1 MKTEWSVFWKE
12 MISTKASHELAFYSF
27 AGLSDPTNY
36 PALQASHWF
45 APRIRCYNLWII
57 FFLSF
62 FFFWECQVN
71 VKCLAYIQWLL
82 ISAVVLSAVS
92 QRLFIFLCMCI
103 YAFIFIGIIRI
114 TFFPSEN
121 ATVAAKE
128 KTLRKNI
135 TTEGDHIQA
144 GPSKP
149 TCKDIFVAIMVT
161 YTFTLCLS
169 IVFAC
174 NEKAL
179 KRCSWHVG
187 RYPLVCCLR
196 SLKQEAF
203 YSDLALGT
211 QTWLKWIYESVS
223 LKKNF
228 SNWQTNGYLFVFLQ
242 KD

>member
-12 MISTKASHELAFYSF
+12 MISTKASHEHAFYSF

-45 APRIRCYNLWII
+45 APRIHCYNLWII
-57 FFLSF
+57 FFLSFF

-149 TCKDIFVAIMVT
+149 TCKDIFVAIMAT

-179 KRCSWHVG
+179 KRCSFSLTLACWKVSTGVLFEVFEAGSILFWLGSWHPNLTEVDSWECI
-187 RYPLVCCLR
+187 V
-196 SLKQEAF
+196 
-203 YSDLALGT
+203 
-211 QTWLKWIYESVS
+211 
-223 LKKNF
+223 KNF
-228 SNWQTNGYLFVFLQ
+228 SNWQTNGYLEQ
-242 KD
+242 